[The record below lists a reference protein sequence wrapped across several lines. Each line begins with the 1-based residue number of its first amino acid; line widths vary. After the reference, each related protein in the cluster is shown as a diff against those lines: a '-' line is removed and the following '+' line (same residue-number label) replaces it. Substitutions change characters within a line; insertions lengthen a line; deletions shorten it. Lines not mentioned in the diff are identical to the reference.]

1 MTEHNHESELEINN
15 QEELLTLYDEDGNE
29 VLTVKY

>member
-29 VLTVKY
+29 VLLP